1 MSHFTGLVILT
12 PDYIENHFEP
22 LEDAL
27 EKYDENKSVPEYSKG
42 LVSNYDKCFFL
53 RHSNEDIVDKK
64 FEYRIYRRLYR
75 RGKILPYYK
84 QTEFNCGRD
93 RYINYM
99 ANQDKE
105 YYVRCFLIE
114 YPELFENFE
123 KEYEEKGDE
132 WNGGRW
138 RINPENGKW
147 EEYSTYNP
155 NSVYDWYEL
164 GGRWDS
170 SIKTKDNEFV
180 NECFLEEID
189 WTDFSPDDYED
200 EEIEDWDGT
209 KYKPLKDGVKWHF
222 TKNSVPY
229 CLFINGEHTSRGKMG
244 WWGVSSDEK
253 ENWNKE
259 FFEIISRLP
268 EKSEVYLI
276 DFHI

>member
-1 MSHFTGLVILT
+1 MSHFSGLVILT
-12 PDYIENHFEP
+12 PDYIKNHFEP

-53 RHSNEDIVDKK
+53 RHSNEDIVDEK

-75 RGKILPYYK
+75 KGKILPYYK
-84 QTEFNCGRD
+84 QTEFDCGRD
-93 RYINYM
+93 RYINYI

-123 KEYEEKGDE
+123 KEYKEKGDK
-132 WNGGRW
+132 WNNGRW

-155 NSVYDWYEL
+155 DSKWDWYDEH
-164 GGRWDS
+164 GRWS
-170 SIKTKDNEFV
+170 GLIKTLDGDSV
-180 NECFLEEID
+180 DYAILEEID
-189 WTDFSPDDYED
+189 WEKTDTTFCLVIDGKWYE
-200 EEIEDWDGT
+200 
-209 KYKPLKDGVKWHF
+209 K
-222 TKNSVPY
+222 
-229 CLFINGEHTSRGKMG
+229 GEMG
-244 WWGVSSDEK
+244 WWAMVSNEIPDDEWDKWFLELVK
-253 ENWNKE
+253 E
-259 FFEIISRLP
+259 LP
-268 EKSEVYLI
+268 EDSEVYNI

>member
-12 PDYIENHFEP
+12 PEFIKNHFEP
-22 LEDAL
+22 LEEAL
-27 EKYDENKSVPEYSKG
+27 EEYDENLEVPEHSTG

-53 RHSNEDIVDKK
+53 RHSNEDIVDEK

-75 RGKILPYYK
+75 RGKILPFYK
-84 QTEFNCGRD
+84 QNDWTN
-93 RYINYM
+93 RYQYIRCM

-105 YYVRCFLIE
+105 YFVRCFLIE

-155 NSVYDWYEL
+155 NSKWDWYDEH
-164 GGRWDS
+164 GRWRGL
-170 SIKTKDNEFV
+170 IKTLDGDSV
-180 NECFLEEID
+180 DYALLEEVD
-189 WTDFSPDDYED
+189 WEKTNTPFCVV
-200 EEIEDWDGT
+200 IDGT
-209 KYKPLKDGVKWHF
+209 WYEK
-222 TKNSVPY
+222 
-229 CLFINGEHTSRGKMG
+229 GEMG
-244 WWGVSSDEK
+244 WWAMVSNEIPDDEWDK
-253 ENWNKE
+253 KFLELVKG
-259 FFEIISRLP
+259 LP
-268 EKSEVYLI
+268 EDSEVYNI